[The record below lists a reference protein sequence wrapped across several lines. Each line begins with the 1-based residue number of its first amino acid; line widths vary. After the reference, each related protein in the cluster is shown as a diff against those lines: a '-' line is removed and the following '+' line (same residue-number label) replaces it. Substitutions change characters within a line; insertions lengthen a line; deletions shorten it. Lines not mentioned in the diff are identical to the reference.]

1 MIIAIF
7 CIFFIVSYRFFLV
20 GNFFCSHLID
30 KSAYSI
36 IHVFGNSLF
45 LLIHSFIHSSMRSI
59 KVFSFQSFVYPL
71 VIKMSL
77 LGPCIFSFHLF
88 NPLLIYS
95 QIHSYILTFIF
106 ISSFTT
112 FSVYSCIHSFITK
125 INLSFIY
132 SLIYQII
139 KSFSESFSD

>member
-45 LLIHSFIHSSMRSI
+45 LLIHSFIHSFI
-59 KVFSFQSFVYPL
+59 HTLNQSFFISIL
-71 VIKMSL
+71 CLSL
-77 LGPCIFSFHLF
+77 GHKDEFAWSLHIFISFVQPIINLF
-88 NPLLIYS
+88 IDS
-95 QIHSYILTFIF
+95 FIHSYIHIHFFFHYILCLFMYTFI
-106 ISSFTT
+106 
-112 FSVYSCIHSFITK
+112 HNK
-125 INLSFIY
+125 NK
-132 SLIYQII
+132 SLIYLFTHI
-139 KSFSESFSD
+139 SDN

>member
-45 LLIHSFIHSSMRSI
+45 LLIHSFIYPFIHLFI
-59 KVFSFQSFVYPL
+59 HTFNQSFFISIL
-71 VIKMSL
+71 CLSL
-77 LGPCIFSFHLF
+77 GHKDEFAWSLHIFISFVQPIIHLF
-88 NPLLIYS
+88 IDS
-95 QIHSYILTFIF
+95 FIHSYIH
-106 ISSFTT
+106 
-112 FSVYSCIHSFITK
+112 IHLFFHYRLI
-125 INLSFIY
+125 LSIRGRPRNPD
-132 SLIYQII
+132 SPPW
-139 KSFSESFSD
+139 